1 MLFEKQI
8 FQWVQTLSLQQL
20 LLQVLLQLDNPNHFR
35 AKRLHKTK
43 CFLVATADKPHFPFR
58 KSFYSTKSKEDARQK
73 AEQYKVQQEL
83 QEQTGICLQKNRTL
97 FSTWAREWL
106 KTYKKGKVKD
116 QTYYY
121 TYQVNVEKYL
131 IPFFGAMRLQMIRQI
146 DVQRYFNTVQ
156 NAETGA
162 ALSASVLDKHKMI
175 LSAIFH
181 AAIDNDL
188 CFKNPVKNIKIT
200 SKPKQERHV
209 YTAEQAKIAEQYAM
223 KHGRYDIVL
232 LMHTGLRRSE
242 LLGLQWG
249 DLDFEKKLLHIQRA
263 VTQTKG
269 GILIDKPKTKTSIRA
284 IPISDFIIAIL
295 EKMEQTG
302 FYVIAGKHPDEPMKP
317 HTYADHFSDF
327 MKRMQKET
335 GLPIL
340 TPHELRHTFGTL
352 LREND
357 VDIYTIQKVLGH
369 SDITVTSNIYVHNDI
384 EVLRKR
390 LKVDE
395 K

>member
-1 MLFEKQI
+1 MGRPKKEK
-8 FQWVQTLSLQQL
+8 
-20 LLQVLLQLDNPNHFR
+20 PNR
-35 AKRLHKTK
+35 KDGCYEIK
-43 CFLVATADKPHFPFR
+43 ATVGIANDGTPIR
-58 KSFYSTKSKEDARQK
+58 KSFYSTKSKADARQK

-83 QEQTGICLQKNRTL
+83 QEQTGICLQKNRML
-97 FSTWAREWL
+97 FAVWAREWL
-106 KTYKKGKVKD
+106 EIYKKGKVKD
-116 QTYYY
+116 QTYYF
-121 TYQVNVEKYL
+121 TYQINVEKYL
-131 IPFFGAMRLQMIRQI
+131 IPFFGTMRLQTIRQI
-146 DVQRYFNTVQ
+146 DIQRYFNTVQ

-175 LSAIFH
+175 LSSIFH

-209 YTAEQAKIAEQYAM
+209 YTAEQAKQAEQYALE
-223 KHGRYDIVL
+223 HGRYDIVL

-242 LLGLQWG
+242 LLGLQWT
-249 DLDFEKKLLHIQRA
+249 DLDFERKLLHVQRA

-269 GILIDKPKTKTSIRA
+269 GILIDKPKTKTSVRDV
-284 IPISDFIIAIL
+284 PISDFIIEIL
-295 EKMEQTG
+295 EKIERTG
-302 FYVIAGKHPDEPMKP
+302 TYVIAGKNFDEPMKP
-317 HTYADHFSDF
+317 HTYADHFAVF
-327 MKRMQKET
+327 MRKMQEET

-340 TPHELRHTFGTL
+340 TPHELRHTYGTL

-369 SDITVTSNIYVHNDI
+369 SDISITSNIYVHNDI
-384 EVLRKR
+384 EVLRKQ
-390 LKVDE
+390 LKIDE

>member
-1 MLFEKQI
+1 MGRPKKEKPNRKDGCYEVKI
-8 FQWVQTLSLQQL
+8 TIGTAVDGTLI
-20 LLQVLLQLDNPNHFR
+20 
-35 AKRLHKTK
+35 
-43 CFLVATADKPHFPFR
+43 R
-58 KSFYSTKSKEDARQK
+58 KSFYSTKSKEAARQK
-73 AEQYKVQQEL
+73 AEQYKINQAMQEK
-83 QEQTGICLQKNRTL
+83 TGLCFQKNRTL
-97 FSTWAREWL
+97 FAAWALEWL
-106 KTYKKGKVKD
+106 ETYKKGKVKD
-116 QTYYY
+116 QTYYF
-121 TYQVNVEKYL
+121 TYQINVEKYL
-131 IPFFGAMRLQMIRQI
+131 IPFFGKMRLQSIHQI
-146 DVQRYFNTVQ
+146 DVQRYFNTVR

-162 ALSASVLDKHKMI
+162 RLSASMLDKHKMI
-175 LSAIFH
+175 LNSLFN

-188 CFKNPVKNIKIT
+188 CFKNPVKNLKIEA
-200 SKPKQERHV
+200 KQKQERHV
-209 YTAEQAKIAEQYAM
+209 YTAEQAKAAEQYAM
-223 KHGRYDIVL
+223 QHERYDIVL

-242 LLGLQWG
+242 LLGLQWE
-249 DLDFEKKLLHIQRA
+249 DLDFEKKLIHVQRA

-269 GILIDKPKTKTSIRA
+269 GILIDKPKTATSVRY
-284 IPISDFIIAIL
+284 IPISDFLVSML
-295 EKMEQTG
+295 EKMKHSG
-302 FYVIAGKHPDEPMKP
+302 LYIISGKSPNEPMKP

-369 SDITVTSNIYVHNDI
+369 SDITVTSSIYVHNDI

-395 K
+395 E

>member
-1 MLFEKQI
+1 
-8 FQWVQTLSLQQL
+8 
-20 LLQVLLQLDNPNHFR
+20 
-35 AKRLHKTK
+35 
-43 CFLVATADKPHFPFR
+43 
-58 KSFYSTKSKEDARQK
+58 
-73 AEQYKVQQEL
+73 
-83 QEQTGICLQKNRTL
+83 
-97 FSTWAREWL
+97 
-106 KTYKKGKVKD
+106 
-116 QTYYY
+116 
-121 TYQVNVEKYL
+121 
-131 IPFFGAMRLQMIRQI
+131 
-146 DVQRYFNTVQ
+146 
-156 NAETGA
+156 
-162 ALSASVLDKHKMI
+162 MI

-284 IPISDFIIAIL
+284 IPISDFVVAIL
-295 EKMEQTG
+295 EKIERTG
-302 FYVIAGKHPDEPMKP
+302 LYVITGKHPNEPMKP

-369 SDITVTSNIYVHNDI
+369 SDITVTSGIYVHNDI

>member
-1 MLFEKQI
+1 M
-8 FQWVQTLSLQQL
+8 
-20 LLQVLLQLDNPNHFR
+20 
-35 AKRLHKTK
+35 
-43 CFLVATADKPHFPFR
+43 
-58 KSFYSTKSKEDARQK
+58 
-73 AEQYKVQQEL
+73 KV
-83 QEQTGICLQKNRTL
+83 
-97 FSTWAREWL
+97 
-106 KTYKKGKVKD
+106 
-116 QTYYY
+116 
-121 TYQVNVEKYL
+121 
-131 IPFFGAMRLQMIRQI
+131 
-146 DVQRYFNTVQ
+146 DV
-156 NAETGA
+156 
-162 ALSASVLDKHKMI
+162 
-175 LSAIFH
+175 
-181 AAIDNDL
+181 
-188 CFKNPVKNIKIT
+188 
-200 SKPKQERHV
+200 
-209 YTAEQAKIAEQYAM
+209 
-223 KHGRYDIVL
+223 
-232 LMHTGLRRSE
+232 

-284 IPISDFIIAIL
+284 IPISDFVVAIL
-295 EKMEQTG
+295 EKIERTG
-302 FYVIAGKHPDEPMKP
+302 FYVIAGKHP
-317 HTYADHFSDF
+317 DHFSDF

>member
-1 MLFEKQI
+1 MPGQKALLYSLEVAKPVGTPQSRRCLI
-8 FQWVQTLSLQQL
+8 SRRSRKRAYPAEILSTG
-20 LLQVLLQLDNPNHFR
+20 DR
-35 AKRLHKTK
+35 AKASAPPSPLGAEQRGGFRHALGDGHAERAVRLAGGAAGAVPGANLERQVVIAHG
-43 CFLVATADKPHFPFR
+43 CGHLVLHLR
-58 KSFYSTKSKEDARQK
+58 QIVVLVHRGYVDAR
-73 AEQYKVQQEL
+73 A
-83 QEQTGICLQKNRTL
+83 
-97 FSTWAREWL
+97 
-106 KTYKKGKVKD
+106 
-116 QTYYY
+116 
-121 TYQVNVEKYL
+121 
-131 IPFFGAMRLQMIRQI
+131 
-146 DVQRYFNTVQ
+146 
-156 NAETGA
+156 
-162 ALSASVLDKHKMI
+162 
-175 LSAIFH
+175 
-181 AAIDNDL
+181 
-188 CFKNPVKNIKIT
+188 
-200 SKPKQERHV
+200 
-209 YTAEQAKIAEQYAM
+209 
-223 KHGRYDIVL
+223 
-232 LMHTGLRRSE
+232 E
-242 LLGLQWG
+242 LLGLQWR
-249 DLDFEKKLLHIQRA
+249 DFDFEKKLLHIQRA

-269 GILIDKPKTKTSIRA
+269 GILIDKPKTKTSIRD

-295 EKMEQTG
+295 EKIERTG
-302 FYVIAGKHPDEPMKP
+302 LYVITGKHPNEPMKP